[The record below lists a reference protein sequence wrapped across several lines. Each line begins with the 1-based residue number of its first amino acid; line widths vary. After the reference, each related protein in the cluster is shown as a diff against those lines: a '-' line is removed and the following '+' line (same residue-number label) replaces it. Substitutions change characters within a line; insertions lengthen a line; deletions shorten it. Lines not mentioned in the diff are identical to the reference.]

1 MSNRPQAIDPAAALH
16 QARRLARAEAPPW
29 LHAEL
34 AGRMVERLAVIKLQP
49 SRVLQWPAFLG
60 ASHELLKQNYPQAE
74 LVCVEPLPELAAR
87 SRRQHERG
95 WLARMTRQAEV
106 EVLSPAEVKPG
117 SAQLLWSHLDL
128 HAHADL
134 PGLIARWHAAIA
146 IEGFVMF
153 SCFGPDSFSE
163 LRALHAREGYGP
175 AGPEWWDM
183 HDVGDLM
190 VQAGFA
196 DPVMDQERITLTWG
210 RVEDLLRDLRALG
223 GNLAPARFAGLRS
236 RAWRVRYLE
245 QLETLRN
252 AEGRLALTL
261 ELVQG
266 HAFKP
271 RPKLKVAA
279 QTEVSL
285 DHMREMLKK
294 G

>member
-1 MSNRPQAIDPAAALH
+1 
-16 QARRLARAEAPPW
+16 
-29 LHAEL
+29 
-34 AGRMVERLAVIKLQP
+34 MVERLAVIKLQP
-49 SRVLQWPAFLG
+49 SRVLQWPGFLG
-60 ASHELLKQNYPQAE
+60 ASHELLKQTYPQAE
-74 LVCVEPLPELAAR
+74 QVCVEELPELAAR
-87 SRRQHERG
+87 SRQQHERN

-106 EVLSPAEVKPG
+106 AVITPAEVATA

-134 PGLIARWHAAIA
+134 PGLISQWHRSIEV
-146 IEGFVMF
+146 EGFVMF
-153 SCFGPDSFSE
+153 SCFGPDSFRE
-163 LRALHAREGYGP
+163 LRALHAREGFGP

-183 HDVGDLM
+183 HDIGDLM

-210 RVEDLLRDLRALG
+210 EVEDLLRDLRAIG

-236 RAWRVRYLE
+236 RAWRARYVETLE
-245 QLETLRN
+245 SLRN
-252 AEGRLALTL
+252 ADGRIALTL